1 MEREKV
7 FLDMTSSMNDV
18 NEEELRFDK
27 ALLDI
32 KDIER
37 KKSYENFKRIIDFFL
52 ACIGIIFCSPVFC
65 MDCL

>member
-27 ALLDI
+27 ALLYI
-32 KDIER
+32 KDIE
-37 KKSYENFKRIIDFFL
+37 NFNL
-52 ACIGIIFCSPVFC
+52 
-65 MDCL
+65 

>member
-7 FLDMTSSMNDV
+7 FLDITSSMNDV

-27 ALLDI
+27 PLLDI

-37 KKSYENFKRIIDFFL
+37 KKSY
-52 ACIGIIFCSPVFC
+52 
-65 MDCL
+65 